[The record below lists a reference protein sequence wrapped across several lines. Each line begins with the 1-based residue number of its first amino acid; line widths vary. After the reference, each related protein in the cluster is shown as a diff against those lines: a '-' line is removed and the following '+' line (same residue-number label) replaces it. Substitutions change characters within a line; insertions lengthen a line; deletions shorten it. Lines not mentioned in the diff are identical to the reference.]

1 MLKLFVV
8 IISTCSA
15 YSAYKLGYSDS
26 LEGPMYFTF
35 TVFLSFFGE
44 WIFLEDIN
52 EQIPI
57 SEEYEV
63 EEDYEDGE
71 ELSTSKPQSSLE
83 ISKEIQQFKK
93 SNPSTPPNPFF

>member
-1 MLKLFVV
+1 MDTKLFIV
-8 IISTCSA
+8 IISTC
-15 YSAYKLGYSDS
+15 SAYKLGYSDS
-26 LEGPMYFTF
+26 LEGPAYFTF

-71 ELSTSKPQSSLE
+71 ELSTSKPQSSSE
-83 ISKEIQQFKK
+83 ISKKIQQFKK
-93 SNPSTPPNPFF
+93 SNPPNSFF